1 MTKEQMITAIREVIE
16 KYDIKEQGFNT
27 IAFNDKASERIQI
40 KKSELHCNN
49 DEKVKTCMII
59 NCDISNKLEPFRSKM
74 NNYEEISFNNA
85 DISRAEFVSDQFYK
99 VRFES
104 ARISGIFINCHF
116 DQASFNK
123 MTFSNVAF
131 VNCSF
136 DDTVSENSNYK
147 NTYFIGCHYHDLI
160 KKGENDT
167 DTMHEFPFCD
177 IHPSPCEDGTIHHSL
192 NVDEKKV
199 QEELDKQED
208 DAGLPEDLTED
219 GYKNFQDND
228 DKKNQNV
235 TGFHQQTLED
245 YPEVSGVENL
255 SDGKESNLE
264 TEKEKNS
271 TENNEGEEK
280 NMEQTVK
287 TEAQTMDVEGQTFT
301 QNEFENGFKFKGKR
315 FDNCTFKDIKISE
328 YLPTGAPFSECT
340 FDNVVFDVAV
350 ANMQFANCTFNNV
363 LFTKM
368 VKNVLFEGCDINFSS
383 EQMREVF
390 TACSYIASE
399 EKRDETA
406 ENIICGEPRTKELT
420 EEEKQALIKEEVEK
434 CVEEERKTAYD
445 EGVKA
450 GIESAQEESENVSME
465 DLVKSI
471 RNLSECMSEGLLDV
485 VNKAGSL
492 VEKEADKHKTIEK
505 EVVREL
511 TEEEKAEMAIRYIHD
526 NINQVGE
533 LITSAQN
540 YKSEEP
546 QRAEQT
552 ELEDTHGDFESKQ
565 N

>member
-1 MTKEQMITAIREVIE
+1 MTKEQMITAIREVI
-16 KYDIKEQGFNT
+16 KRYNISEQGFNT
-27 IAFNDKASERIQI
+27 RAFNDKAPERIEI
-40 KKSELHCNN
+40 KKAELHCNN

-59 NCDISNKLEPFRSKM
+59 NCDISDKLEPFRSKM
-74 NNYEEISFNNA
+74 NNYEEIAINNA

-99 VRFES
+99 VEFEGG
-104 ARISGIFINCHF
+104 RISGIFINCHF
-116 DQASFNK
+116 DHAVFNK

-160 KKGENDT
+160 EEGENDT

-177 IHPSPCEDGTIHHSL
+177 VQPSPCEDGTIHHSSD
-192 NVDEKKV
+192 VDEKQV

-208 DAGLPEDLTED
+208 EVLPEELT
-219 GYKNFQDND
+219 QDSGKMFENSD
-228 DKKNQNV
+228 DKEIPKV
-235 TGFHQQTLED
+235 IEFRQQTIDD
-245 YPEVSGVENL
+245 YDEVPGVKEQ
-255 SDGKESNLE
+255 SDGKESNPE
-264 TEKEKNS
+264 TEQNN
-271 TENNEGEEK
+271 TENDEGEEN

-287 TEAQTMDVEGQTFT
+287 TEVQTIDIEGQTFT

-315 FDNCTFKDIKISE
+315 FDKCTFKDIKISE

-340 FDNVVFDVAV
+340 FENVVFDVAV
-350 ANMQFANCTFNNV
+350 ANMQFANCTFSNV

-368 VKNVLFEGCDINFSS
+368 VKNVLFEGCSINFSS
-383 EQMREVF
+383 EQMKEVF
-390 TACSYIASE
+390 TACSYIVSE

-434 CVEEERKTAYD
+434 RVGEERKTAYD
-445 EGVKA
+445 EGMKA
-450 GIESAQEESENVSME
+450 GKESVQQEESENVPME
-465 DLVKSI
+465 DLVESI
-471 RNLSECMSEGLLDV
+471 RNLSERMSECMLDV
-485 VNKAGSL
+485 VNKTSSV

-511 TEEEKAEMAIRYIHD
+511 TEEEMKDMAIRYIHD

-540 YKSEEP
+540 YKPEESEKSEG
-546 QRAEQT
+546 T
-552 ELEDTHGDFESKQ
+552 ELEQGFQSNVNE
-565 N
+565 

>member
-1 MTKEQMITAIREVIE
+1 MTKEQMITAIREVI
-16 KYDIKEQGFNT
+16 KRYNISEQGFNT
-27 IAFNDKASERIQI
+27 RAFNDKAPERIEI
-40 KKSELHCNN
+40 KKAELHCNN
-49 DEKVKTCMII
+49 DEQVKTCMII
-59 NCDISNKLEPFRSKM
+59 NRDISNKLEPFRSKM
-74 NNYEEISFNNA
+74 NNYEEIAIDNA

-116 DQASFNK
+116 DQALFNK

-160 KKGENDT
+160 EKGENDT

-177 IHPSPCEDGTIHHSL
+177 VQPSPCEDGTIHHSSD
-192 NVDEKKV
+192 VDEKQM

-208 DAGLPEDLTED
+208 EV
-219 GYKNFQDND
+219 
-228 DKKNQNV
+228 NQNV
-235 TGFHQQTLED
+235 TGFHQQSIDD
-245 YPEVSGVENL
+245 YPEVTEVRDS
-255 SDGKESNLE
+255 SNDEGNNPE
-264 TEKEKNS
+264 TEKNS
-271 TENNEGEEK
+271 TENDEGEEK

-287 TEAQTMDVEGQTFT
+287 TEAQTIDIEGQTFT
-301 QNEFENGFKFKGKR
+301 QNELENGYKFKGKT
-315 FDNCTFKDIKISE
+315 FDKCKFKDIKISE

-340 FDNVVFDVAV
+340 FENVVFDVAV
-350 ANMQFANCTFNNV
+350 ANMQFANCTFSNV

-368 VKNVLFEGCDINFSS
+368 VKNVLFEGCSINFSS
-383 EQMREVF
+383 EQMKEVF

-399 EKRDETA
+399 EKRDESV
-406 ENIICGEPRTKELT
+406 ENIICGEPRVKELT
-420 EEEKQALIKEEVEK
+420 EEEKQVLIKEEVEK
-434 CVEEERKTAYD
+434 GVGEEKKTAYD
-445 EGVKA
+445 EGMKA
-450 GIESAQEESENVSME
+450 GIESVQEEPENISLE
-465 DLVKSI
+465 NLVKTI
-471 RNLSECMSEGLLDV
+471 RNIAECNKTFSECTHDLITE
-485 VNKAGSL
+485 AGIL

-511 TEEEKAEMAIRYIHD
+511 TEEEKKNMVIRYIHD

-540 YKSEEP
+540 YKFKESEKTES
-546 QRAEQT
+546 EQGFGD
-552 ELEDTHGDFESKQ
+552 LE

>member
-1 MTKEQMITAIREVIE
+1 MTKEQMITAIKEVI
-16 KYDIKEQGFNT
+16 KNYNITEQGFNT
-27 IAFNDKASERIQI
+27 RAFNDKASERIEI
-40 KKSELHCNN
+40 KKAELHCNN

-59 NCDISNKLEPFRSKM
+59 NCDISDKLEPFRSKM

-99 VRFES
+99 VTFES

-116 DQASFNK
+116 DQALFNK

-160 KKGENDT
+160 EKGENDT

-177 IHPSPCEDGTIHHSL
+177 IQPSPCEDGTVHHSADV
-192 NVDEKKV
+192 NE
-199 QEELDKQED
+199 QEMQNELDSHEEE
-208 DAGLPEDLTED
+208 GLPEGLT
-219 GYKNFQDND
+219 QDNSKMFENSD
-228 DKKNQNV
+228 EGKNQKATV
-235 TGFHQQTLED
+235 FRQQTIDD
-245 YPEVSGVENL
+245 YNEAPEVKEQ
-255 SDGKESNLE
+255 SDGKENNPE
-264 TEKEKNS
+264 TEQNN
-271 TENNEGEEK
+271 TENDEGEEN

-287 TEAQTMDVEGQTFT
+287 TELQTIDIEGQTFA

-315 FDNCTFKDIKISE
+315 FDKCTFKDITISE

-340 FDNVVFDVAV
+340 FENVVFDVAV
-350 ANMQFANCTFNNV
+350 ANMQFANCTFSNV

-383 EQMREVF
+383 EQMKEVF

-406 ENIICGEPRTKELT
+406 ENIICGDPRTKELT
-420 EEEKQALIKEEVEK
+420 EEEKQALIREAVEK
-434 CVEEERKTAYD
+434 RVEEERKTAYD

-450 GIESAQEESENVSME
+450 GIESAQEESESVSLE
-465 DLVKSI
+465 NLVKTI
-471 RNLSECMSEGLLDV
+471 RNIVECNKTFSECTHDLITEVGI
-485 VNKAGSL
+485 L

-505 EVVREL
+505 EVVREM
-511 TEEEKAEMAIRYIHD
+511 TEEEKKNMVIRYIHD

-540 YKSEEP
+540 YKSKDSEES
-546 QRAEQT
+546 EGT
-552 ELEDTHGDFESKQ
+552 ELEQGFKSNVNE
-565 N
+565 

>member
-1 MTKEQMITAIREVIE
+1 MTKEQMITSIREVIE
-16 KYDIKEQGFNT
+16 KYNIREQGFNT
-27 IAFNDKASERIQI
+27 IAFNDKASERIEI

-59 NCDISNKLEPFRSKM
+59 NRDISDKLEPFRSKM
-74 NNYEEISFNNA
+74 NNYEEISINNA

-99 VRFES
+99 VQFEGG
-104 ARISGIFINCHF
+104 RISGIFINCHF
-116 DQASFNK
+116 DQALFNK

-136 DDTVSENSNYK
+136 DDTVSASSSYK

-160 KKGENDT
+160 EEGENDT

-177 IHPSPCEDGTIHHSL
+177 IQPSPCKDGTIHHSS

-199 QEELDKQED
+199 QEELNKQED
-208 DAGLPEDLTED
+208 DAGLPEDLIED
-219 GYKNFQDND
+219 GYKNFQDNE
-228 DKKNQNV
+228 DKKNQKA
-235 TGFHQQTLED
+235 TGFHQQSIDD
-245 YPEVSGVENL
+245 YTEVTEVRDS
-255 SDGKESNLE
+255 SNDEGSNPE
-264 TEKEKNS
+264 TEHNN
-271 TENNEGEEK
+271 TDDNEGEEN

-287 TEAQTMDVEGQTFT
+287 TEPQTIDIEGQTFA

-315 FDNCTFKDIKISE
+315 FDECTFKDIKISE

-340 FDNVVFDVAV
+340 FENVVFDVAV
-350 ANMQFANCTFNNV
+350 ANMQFANCKFSNV

-368 VKNVLFEGCDINFSS
+368 VKNVLFEGCDIKFSD
-383 EQMREVF
+383 EQLKDVF

-399 EKRDETA
+399 EKRDETV
-406 ENIICGEPRTKELT
+406 ENLICGEPRTKELT
-420 EEEKQALIKEEVEK
+420 KEEKQALIKEEVEK
-434 CVEEERKTAYD
+434 RVEEERKTAYD

-450 GIESAQEESENVSME
+450 GIESAQEESESVSME
-465 DLVKSI
+465 DLVESI
-471 RNLSECMSEGLLDV
+471 RNLSKCVSEGLLDV

-540 YKSEEP
+540 YKPEEP

-552 ELEDTHGDFESKQ
+552 ELENTHGDFESKQ

>member
-16 KYDIKEQGFNT
+16 RYNISEQGFNT
-27 IAFNDKASERIQI
+27 RAFNDKASERIEI
-40 KKSELHCNN
+40 KKAELHCNN
-49 DEKVKTCMII
+49 DEKIKTCMII
-59 NCDISNKLEPFRSKM
+59 NCDISDKLEPFRSKM

-116 DQASFNK
+116 DQALFNK

-136 DDTVSENSNYK
+136 DDTVSDNSNYK

-160 KKGENDT
+160 AEGENDT

-177 IHPSPCEDGTIHHSL
+177 IQPSPCEDGTVHHSS
-192 NVDEKKV
+192 NVDEKKI
-199 QEELDKQED
+199 QEDLDKHKENE
-208 DAGLPEDLTED
+208 GLPEDLIQDANKMFENGDD
-219 GYKNFQDND
+219 G
-228 DKKNQNV
+228 KNQNA
-235 TGFHQQTLED
+235 TGFHQQSIDD
-245 YPEVSGVENL
+245 YPEVTEVRDSSNDEENN
-255 SDGKESNLE
+255 SE
-264 TEKEKNS
+264 TGQNN
-271 TENNEGEEK
+271 TEDNEGEEN

-287 TEAQTMDVEGQTFT
+287 TEVQTIDIEGQTFT

-315 FDNCTFKDIKISE
+315 FDKCKFKDIKISE

-340 FDNVVFDVAV
+340 FENVVFDVAV
-350 ANMQFANCTFNNV
+350 ANMQFANCTFSNV

-383 EQMREVF
+383 EQMKEVF
-390 TACSYIASE
+390 TACSYIVSE

-406 ENIICGEPRTKELT
+406 ENIICGEPRVKELT
-420 EEEKQALIKEEVEK
+420 EEEKQALIKEAVEK
-434 CVEEERKTAYD
+434 RVEEERKTAYD

-450 GIESAQEESENVSME
+450 GIGSAQEESESVSLE
-465 DLVKSI
+465 NLVKTI
-471 RNLSECMSEGLLDV
+471 RNIAECNKTFSECTHDLITEVGI
-485 VNKAGSL
+485 L

-511 TEEEKAEMAIRYIHD
+511 TEEEKKNMVIRYIHD

-540 YKSEEP
+540 YKSKESEES
-546 QRAEQT
+546 EGT
-552 ELEDTHGDFESKQ
+552 ELEQGFQSNVNE
-565 N
+565 

>member
-1 MTKEQMITAIREVIE
+1 MTKEQMITAIKEVIE
-16 KYDIKEQGFNT
+16 KYNISEQGFNT
-27 IAFNDKASERIQI
+27 IAFNDKASERIEI

-49 DEKVKTCMII
+49 DENVKNCMII

-99 VRFES
+99 VSFES

-116 DQASFNK
+116 DHALFNK

-160 KKGENDT
+160 EKGENDT

-177 IHPSPCEDGTIHHSL
+177 IQPSPCEDGTIHYSS

-208 DAGLPEDLTED
+208 DAGLPEELTED

-228 DKKNQNV
+228 DKKNQNG
-235 TGFHQQTLED
+235 TGIRQQTIDD
-245 YPEVSGVENL
+245 YTEVTEVRDS
-255 SDGKESNLE
+255 SNDEGSNPE
-264 TEKEKNS
+264 TEP
-271 TENNEGEEK
+271 NNTDDSEGEEN
-280 NMEQTVK
+280 NMEQTVN
-287 TEAQTMDVEGQTFT
+287 TEVQTMDIEGQTFS

-328 YLPTGAPFSECT
+328 YLPTGAPFSDCT
-340 FDNVVFDVAV
+340 FENVVFDVAV
-350 ANMQFANCTFNNV
+350 ANMQFANCKFSNV

-368 VKNVLFEGCDINFSS
+368 VKNVLFEGCDIKFSD
-383 EQMREVF
+383 EQLKDVF

-406 ENIICGEPRTKELT
+406 ENLICGEPRTKELT
-420 EEEKQALIKEEVEK
+420 KEEKQALIKEEVEK
-434 CVEEERKTAYD
+434 RVEEERKTAYD

-450 GIESAQEESENVSME
+450 GIESAQEESESVSME
-465 DLVKSI
+465 DLVESI
-471 RNLSECMSEGLLDV
+471 RNLSKCVSEGLLDV

-540 YKSEEP
+540 YKPEEP

-552 ELEDTHGDFESKQ
+552 ELENTHGDFESKQ

>member
-1 MTKEQMITAIREVIE
+1 MTKEQMITAIKEVI
-16 KYDIKEQGFNT
+16 KNYNITEQGFNT
-27 IAFNDKASERIQI
+27 RAFNDKASERIEI
-40 KKSELHCNN
+40 KKAELHCNN

-59 NCDISNKLEPFRSKM
+59 NCDISDKLEPFRSKM

-99 VRFES
+99 VTFES

-116 DQASFNK
+116 DQALFNK

-160 KKGENDT
+160 EKGENDT

-177 IHPSPCEDGTIHHSL
+177 IQPSPCEDGTVHHSADV
-192 NVDEKKV
+192 NE
-199 QEELDKQED
+199 QEMQNELDSHEEE
-208 DAGLPEDLTED
+208 GLPEGLT
-219 GYKNFQDND
+219 QDNSKMFENSD
-228 DKKNQNV
+228 EGKNQKATV
-235 TGFHQQTLED
+235 FRQQTIDD
-245 YPEVSGVENL
+245 YNEAPEVKEQ
-255 SDGKESNLE
+255 SDGKESNPE
-264 TEKEKNS
+264 TEQNN
-271 TENNEGEEK
+271 TENDEGEEN

-287 TEAQTMDVEGQTFT
+287 TELQTIDIEGQTLA

-315 FDNCTFKDIKISE
+315 FDKCTFKDITISE

-340 FDNVVFDVAV
+340 FENVVFDVAV
-350 ANMQFANCTFNNV
+350 ANMQFANCTFSNV

-383 EQMREVF
+383 EQMKEVF

-406 ENIICGEPRTKELT
+406 ENIICGDLRTKELT
-420 EEEKQALIKEEVEK
+420 EEEKQALIREAVEK
-434 CVEEERKTAYD
+434 RVEEERKTAYD

-450 GIESAQEESENVSME
+450 GIESAQEESESVSLE
-465 DLVKSI
+465 NLVKTI
-471 RNLSECMSEGLLDV
+471 RNIVECNKTFSECTHDLITEVGI
-485 VNKAGSL
+485 L

-505 EVVREL
+505 EVVREM
-511 TEEEKAEMAIRYIHD
+511 TEEEKKNMVIRYIHD

-540 YKSEEP
+540 YKSKDSEES
-546 QRAEQT
+546 EGT
-552 ELEDTHGDFESKQ
+552 ELEQGFKSNVNE
-565 N
+565 

>member
-1 MTKEQMITAIREVIE
+1 MTKEQMITAIKEVI
-16 KYDIKEQGFNT
+16 KNYNITEQGFNT
-27 IAFNDKASERIQI
+27 RAFNDKASERIEI
-40 KKSELHCNN
+40 KKAELHCNN

-59 NCDISNKLEPFRSKM
+59 NCDISDKLEPFRSKM
-74 NNYEEISFNNA
+74 NNYEEIAIDNA

-116 DQASFNK
+116 DQALFNK

-160 KKGENDT
+160 EKGENDT

-177 IHPSPCEDGTIHHSL
+177 VQPSPCEDGTIHHSSD
-192 NVDEKKV
+192 VDEKQM

-208 DAGLPEDLTED
+208 EV
-219 GYKNFQDND
+219 
-228 DKKNQNV
+228 NQNV
-235 TGFHQQTLED
+235 TGFHQQSIDD
-245 YPEVSGVENL
+245 YPEVTEVRDS
-255 SDGKESNLE
+255 SNDEGNNPE
-264 TEKEKNS
+264 TEKNS
-271 TENNEGEEK
+271 TENDEGEEK

-287 TEAQTMDVEGQTFT
+287 TEAQTIDIEGQTFT
-301 QNEFENGFKFKGKR
+301 QNELENGYKFKGKT
-315 FDNCTFKDIKISE
+315 FDKCKFKDIKISE

-340 FDNVVFDVAV
+340 FENVVFDVAV
-350 ANMQFANCTFNNV
+350 ANMQFANCTFSNV

-368 VKNVLFEGCDINFSS
+368 VKNVLFEGCSINFSS
-383 EQMREVF
+383 EQMKEVF

-399 EKRDETA
+399 EKRDESV
-406 ENIICGEPRTKELT
+406 ENIICGEPRVKELT
-420 EEEKQALIKEEVEK
+420 EEEKQVLIKEEVEK
-434 CVEEERKTAYD
+434 RVGEEKKTAYD
-445 EGVKA
+445 EGMKA
-450 GIESAQEESENVSME
+450 GIESVQEEPESISLEN
-465 DLVKSI
+465 LVKTI
-471 RNLSECMSEGLLDV
+471 RNIAECNKTFSECTHDLITE
-485 VNKAGSL
+485 AGIL

-511 TEEEKAEMAIRYIHD
+511 TEEEKKNMVIRYIHD

-540 YKSEEP
+540 YKFKESEKTES
-546 QRAEQT
+546 EQGFGD
-552 ELEDTHGDFESKQ
+552 LE

>member
-1 MTKEQMITAIREVIE
+1 MTKEQMITAIKEVI
-16 KYDIKEQGFNT
+16 KNYNITEQGFNT
-27 IAFNDKASERIQI
+27 RAFNDKASERIEI
-40 KKSELHCNN
+40 KKAELHCNN

-59 NCDISNKLEPFRSKM
+59 NCDISDKLEPFRSKM

-99 VRFES
+99 VTFES

-116 DQASFNK
+116 DQALFNK

-160 KKGENDT
+160 EKGENDT

-177 IHPSPCEDGTIHHSL
+177 IQPSPCEDGTVHHSADV
-192 NVDEKKV
+192 NE
-199 QEELDKQED
+199 QEMQNELDSHEEE
-208 DAGLPEDLTED
+208 GLPEGLT
-219 GYKNFQDND
+219 QDNSKMFENSD
-228 DKKNQNV
+228 EGKNQKATV
-235 TGFHQQTLED
+235 FRQQTIDD
-245 YPEVSGVENL
+245 YNEAPVVKEQ
-255 SDGKESNLE
+255 SDGKESNPE
-264 TEKEKNS
+264 TEQNN
-271 TENNEGEEK
+271 TENDEGEEN

-287 TEAQTMDVEGQTFT
+287 TELQTIDIEGQTFA

-315 FDNCTFKDIKISE
+315 FDKCTFKDITISE

-340 FDNVVFDVAV
+340 FENVVFDVAV
-350 ANMQFANCTFNNV
+350 ANMQFANCTFSNV

-383 EQMREVF
+383 EQMKEVF

-406 ENIICGEPRTKELT
+406 ENIICGDPRTKELT
-420 EEEKQALIKEEVEK
+420 EEEKQALIREAVEK
-434 CVEEERKTAYD
+434 RVEEERKTAYD

-450 GIESAQEESENVSME
+450 GIESAQEESESVSLE
-465 DLVKSI
+465 NLVKTI
-471 RNLSECMSEGLLDV
+471 RNIVECNKTFSECTHDLITEVGI
-485 VNKAGSL
+485 L

-505 EVVREL
+505 EVVREM
-511 TEEEKAEMAIRYIHD
+511 TEEEKKNMVIRYIHD

-540 YKSEEP
+540 YKSKDSEES
-546 QRAEQT
+546 EGT
-552 ELEDTHGDFESKQ
+552 ELEQGFKSNVNE
-565 N
+565 

>member
-1 MTKEQMITAIREVIE
+1 MTKEQMITAIRKVIE
-16 KYDIKEQGFNT
+16 IYNISEQGFNT

-74 NNYEEISFNNA
+74 NNYEEISINNA

-99 VRFES
+99 VNFEGG
-104 ARISGIFINCHF
+104 RISGIFINCHF

-160 KKGENDT
+160 EKGENDT

-177 IHPSPCEDGTIHHSL
+177 IQPSPCEDGTIHYSSD
-192 NVDEKKV
+192 VDEKKI
-199 QEELDKQED
+199 QEDLDKHEENE
-208 DAGLPEDLTED
+208 GLPEDLI
-219 GYKNFQDND
+219 QDANKMFGNGD
-228 DKKNQNV
+228 DKEIPKV
-235 TGFHQQTLED
+235 IEFRQQTIDD
-245 YPEVSGVENL
+245 YDGVTEVRDSSNDEGSNPEI
-255 SDGKESNLE
+255 
-264 TEKEKNS
+264 EKNS
-271 TENNEGEEK
+271 TENDEGEEN

-287 TEAQTMDVEGQTFT
+287 TETQTIDIEGQTFT

-340 FDNVVFDVAV
+340 FENVVFDVAV
-350 ANMQFANCTFNNV
+350 ANMQFANCKFSNV

-368 VKNVLFEGCDINFSS
+368 VKNVLFEGCDIKFSD
-383 EQMREVF
+383 EQLKDVF

-399 EKRDETA
+399 EKRDKTA
-406 ENIICGEPRTKELT
+406 ENLICGEPRTKELT

-434 CVEEERKTAYD
+434 RVEEERKTAYD

-450 GIESAQEESENVSME
+450 GIESAQEESESISME
-465 DLVKSI
+465 GLVKSMK
-471 RNLSECMSEGLLDV
+471 NLSECMLDV
-485 VNKAGSL
+485 INEANSL
-492 VEKEADKHKTIEK
+492 VEKETDKHKTIEK

-540 YKSEEP
+540 YKSKESEES
-546 QRAEQT
+546 ES
-552 ELEDTHGDFESKQ
+552 EHGYGDLE

>member
-1 MTKEQMITAIREVIE
+1 MTKEQMITSIREVIE
-16 KYDIKEQGFNT
+16 KYNIREQGFNT

-74 NNYEEISFNNA
+74 NNYEEISINNA

-99 VRFES
+99 VNFEGG
-104 ARISGIFINCHF
+104 RISGIFINCHF

-160 KKGENDT
+160 EKGENDT

-177 IHPSPCEDGTIHHSL
+177 IQPSPCEDGTIHHSL
-192 NVDEKKV
+192 DVDEKQV

-208 DAGLPEDLTED
+208 DARLPKELTED

-228 DKKNQNV
+228 DKKNQKA
-235 TGFHQQTLED
+235 TGFHQQSIDD
-245 YPEVSGVENL
+245 YTEVTEVRDS
-255 SDGKESNLE
+255 SNDEGSNPE
-264 TEKEKNS
+264 TEHNN
-271 TENNEGEEK
+271 TDDNEGEES

-287 TEAQTMDVEGQTFT
+287 TETQTIDIEGQTFT

-340 FDNVVFDVAV
+340 FENVVFDVAV
-350 ANMQFANCTFNNV
+350 ANMQFANCKFSNV

-368 VKNVLFEGCDINFSS
+368 VKNVLFEGCDIKFSDD
-383 EQMREVF
+383 QLKDVF

-406 ENIICGEPRTKELT
+406 ENFICGEPRTKELT
-420 EEEKQALIKEEVEK
+420 EEEKQELIKEEVEK
-434 CVEEERKTAYD
+434 RVEDERKTAYD

-471 RNLSECMSEGLLDV
+471 RKISECTHDLIT
-485 VNKAGSL
+485 KAGSL

-505 EVVREL
+505 KVVREL
-511 TEEEKAEMAIRYIHD
+511 TEEEKKDMVIRYIHD
-526 NINQVGE
+526 HSAQALE
-533 LITSAQN
+533 LFASAQN
-540 YKSEEP
+540 YKPEESEKSEGTEV
-546 QRAEQT
+546 EQGYKSNVN
-552 ELEDTHGDFESKQ
+552 E
-565 N
+565 